1 MLNFYCSHCGQNID
15 ADDSFA
21 GMQAECP
28 SCGNG
33 IQVPATPASPAMPP
47 PVQAAVPSPVAAA
60 EKPAPRGK
68 RFAWIATVIA
78 FAILCR
84 GAFPYAQ
91 DYVPGV
97 VGGVLMA
104 LVFMVMLVLL
114 AALPA
119 LLAGALAL
127 AFKKPFRSPLYLTYS
142 IALLP
147 LAVLFLLQMN
157 SMTDSYRRSREPQAV
172 WDKNYMGM
180 PDTGPN
186 EIERALQ
193 ESEEIIAKTN
203 QELEEYDRRIAA
215 EAAAAS
221 EQEKSPVPAAET
233 RTEAAAPASGPL
245 SEPADAEAL
254 NELRRM
260 DKLVVEFHMN
270 MMRVSEA
277 YEERMGKE
285 KLTDLLDFGRIA
297 ADPEFRETKPR
308 AERIVEITER
318 AITEA
323 VGILDDLPALY
334 ERHSIK
340 EPFRHPGT
348 RIYHELV
355 ISSEST
361 FRDLWLQDFVIVD
374 QTSAALNILKN
385 SRDDWRMK
393 DGRFEFDPGDNR
405 EKFMQ
410 STNDILKSKNTK
422 EELRQ
427 SIVRNLEIRKLIA
440 KLPQEP
446 APEAKPSPSA
456 DAEIEQAKQVAANYI
471 GTMLATSEKYDEI
484 MKGINIPDLLDPAR
498 IAKDEDIK
506 ESRMRLARISLALDL
521 ARKRMDE
528 DLNNLPAWFINHG
541 IKEPLQN
548 PDTQKASNLLI
559 ALAPMYKKYW
569 DLELVKIDTLQTTIR
584 YIYDHRE
591 EWDSEDAI
599 FLLASKEEQRHYVEL
614 IDKLDLLDIEMIK
627 LHEKILETLQGSG
640 LF

>member
-33 IQVPATPASPAMPP
+33 IQVPAAPASPALPP
-47 PVQAAVPSPVAAA
+47 PVQAAVHSPVAAA
-60 EKPAPRGK
+60 EKPKPRGK
-68 RFAWIATVIA
+68 RFAWIATMIA

-97 VGGVLMA
+97 VGGFLMA

-142 IALLP
+142 IVLLP
-147 LAVLFLLQMN
+147 LAVLFLLQLN
-157 SMTDSYRRSREPQAV
+157 SMTDSYRRSREYQAA
-172 WDKNYMGM
+172 WEGNHMGL
-180 PDTGPN
+180 PETGPN

-203 QELEEYDRRIAA
+203 QELEDYDRRIAA

-221 EQEKSPVPAAET
+221 EQEKSPVPAET
-233 RTEAAAPASGPL
+233 RTEAAPASGPIL
-245 SEPADAEAL
+245 EPADAEAL
-254 NELRRM
+254 DELRRM

-285 KLTDLLDFGRIA
+285 KLRDLLDFGRIA

-323 VGILDDLPALY
+323 AGILDDLPALY
-334 ERHSIK
+334 ERLSIK

-348 RIYHELV
+348 RVYHELV

-393 DGRFEFDPGDNR
+393 EGRFEFDPGDNR

-410 STNDILKSKNTK
+410 STNDILQSGNTK
-422 EELRQ
+422 KELRQ

-440 KLPQEP
+440 KLPQEL

-456 DAEIEQAKQVAANYI
+456 DAEIEQAKQVVTNYM
-471 GTMLATSEKYDEI
+471 GTMLAIWDEYEKTV
-484 MKGINIPDLLDPAR
+484 KGINIPDLLDPAR

-506 ESRMRLARISLALDL
+506 ESRMRLARISLALAL

-528 DLNNLPAWFINHG
+528 DLNNLPALFINHG

-591 EWDSEDAI
+591 EWDSKDAL
-599 FLLASKEEQRHYVEL
+599 FLLATKEEYRHYSEL
-614 IDKLDLLDIEMIK
+614 NDKLDLLDIEMIK
-627 LHEKILETLQGSG
+627 LHEKILETFQGSG